1 MYLVFKMFV
10 VNAYYAKT
18 AHAIEIY
25 FARKWIPSNLYQYEK
40 SSFGIKMNSDKIE
53 TGTNI

>member
-18 AHAIEIY
+18 AHAIQIY
-25 FARKWIPSNLYQYEK
+25 FAWKWIPSNLYQYEK